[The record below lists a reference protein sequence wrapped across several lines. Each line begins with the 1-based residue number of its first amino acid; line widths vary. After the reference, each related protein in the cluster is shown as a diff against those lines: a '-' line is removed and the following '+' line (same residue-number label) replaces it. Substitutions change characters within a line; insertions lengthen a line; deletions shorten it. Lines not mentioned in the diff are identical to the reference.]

1 VIVHISPYYAR
12 HPARRAG
19 RYTDQSVIVHI
30 SPYYAPAYAFG
41 GVPRAVE
48 GLARA
53 LAEQGQA
60 VRVLTTDALSR
71 QGGRAAPPQEW
82 RDGVLVRRCP
92 NRLPLLRRWNLSSA
106 WMGAALAEWLDE
118 GAQLVHLHEFR
129 TLEALQ
135 AAPLAARRHLP
146 LLLSAHGTLALY
158 TGRSALKRA
167 WDGLLSPYVAR
178 RVRALVALHEQEAQD
193 ARELW
198 RRFGLN
204 LASFVVP
211 NGVRWQDFASLPDAE
226 PLRRRLGLEGRRVLL
241 FMGRLQARK
250 GVMPLARAFLRA
262 APPDWAL
269 LFVGPDEDQAAVLGP
284 LFTAGRL
291 VWGGYLEGE
300 ARLQALACA
309 EAFALPARGEGLPMA
324 ALEALACGLPCL
336 LSTECYLPDVESSGA
351 GLIVPPD
358 DEDALA
364 EALRA
369 LLSESQAQ
377 RQVRSAA
384 ARNLARQRYS
394 WEAAAQAMRQAYDNY
409 PAP

>member
-1 VIVHISPYYAR
+1 
-12 HPARRAG
+12 
-19 RYTDQSVIVHI
+19 VIVHI

-71 QGGRAAPPQEW
+71 RGGRAAPPQEW

-106 WMGAALAEWLDE
+106 WMSQALAAWLDE
-118 GAQLVHLHEFR
+118 GARLIHLHEFR

-135 AAPLAARRHLP
+135 ATPQAARHKLP
-146 LLLSAHGTLALY
+146 LLLSPHGTLALH

-178 RVRALVALHEQEAQD
+178 RLRAIVALHEQEAQD
-193 ARELW
+193 ARELG
-198 RRFGLN
+198 RRLGLS
-204 LASFVVP
+204 LESFVVP
-211 NGVRWQDFASLPDAE
+211 NGVRWQDFASLPDPAA
-226 PLRRRLGLEGRRVLL
+226 LRRRLGLEDRRVLL

-250 GVMPLARAFLRA
+250 GVLPLARAFLRA

-269 LFVGPDEDQAAVLGP
+269 LLVGPDEDQAEALGP
-284 LFTAGRL
+284 LLKPRRL
-291 VWGGYLEGE
+291 VWAGYLDGE
-300 ARLQALACA
+300 TRLQALACA
-309 EAFALPARGEGLPMA
+309 ESFALVARGEGLPMA

-336 LSTECYLPDVESSGA
+336 LSSECYLPDAATSGA

-358 DEDALA
+358 DEAALA
-364 EALRA
+364 EALHA
-369 LLSESQAQ
+369 LLSESAAQ
-377 RQVRSAA
+377 HEARRAA
-384 ARNLARQRYS
+384 ARTLVRQRYS
-394 WEAAAQAMRQAYDNY
+394 WEAAAQAMRAVYDQL
-409 PAP
+409 